1 MANQAVAS
9 GLIENLQK
17 EIINTRSVKTVLG
30 VPSGVAMI
38 TFIDGDN
45 SIIYVAGA
53 NKEVK
58 PDQIANNYWTRLD
71 IVLLQIDT
79 PQVTI
84 ERLIN
89 EGHKVGTQIILNPA
103 PTRS

>member
-17 EIINTRSVKTVLG
+17 ETIKTRSVKTVLG
-30 VPSGVAMI
+30 VPSGAATI

-58 PDQIANNYWTRLD
+58 PDQIASNYWT
-71 IVLLQIDT
+71 
-79 PQVTI
+79 
-84 ERLIN
+84 
-89 EGHKVGTQIILNPA
+89 
-103 PTRS
+103 

>member
-58 PDQIANNYWTRLD
+58 PDQIASIDWTQFD
-71 IVLLQIDT
+71 IVLVQNET

-84 ERLIN
+84 ERLID
-89 EGHKVGTQIILNPA
+89 EGPTVGMQIILNPA
-103 PTRS
+103 STRL